1 VTQEPP
7 DTQHL
12 FVPLREVAHTVSLR
26 LFRDRDG
33 TRCAVAFTTHDQLT
47 SVLGSE
53 QRYYRLTG
61 RAVRSLVAERGVDR
75 LIVDPGLVAAPV
87 SPTFVP
93 QLSTSSPASSL
104 TSSQAP
110 ALSPASSP
118 APTMAPA
125 LSSATSAFTSIP
137 TSGRVRAGWNPQLV
151 GILTVSAV
159 TGATALLMQVIQ

>member
-12 FVPLREVAHTVSLR
+12 FVPLREAAHTVSLR

-93 QLSTSSPASSL
+93 QLPTSSLDPA
-104 TSSQAP
+104 Q
-110 ALSPASSP
+110 SPASSP
-118 APTMAPA
+118 TLSPAPAMAPA
-125 LSSATSAFTSIP
+125 LSSAASTSTLTP

-151 GILTVSAV
+151 GLLTVSAV
-159 TGATALLMQVIQ
+159 TGAAALLMQVIQ